1 MESRRFVYNESSQ
14 LVESMICDG
23 RKVLKWRYT
32 YDADGNL
39 IRECTPD
46 DASLARTYEYTV

>member
-1 MESRRFVYNESSQ
+1 MTKKNDKGVVVESRRFVYNESSQ

-39 IRECTPD
+39 IRGMY
-46 DASLARTYEYTV
+46 S